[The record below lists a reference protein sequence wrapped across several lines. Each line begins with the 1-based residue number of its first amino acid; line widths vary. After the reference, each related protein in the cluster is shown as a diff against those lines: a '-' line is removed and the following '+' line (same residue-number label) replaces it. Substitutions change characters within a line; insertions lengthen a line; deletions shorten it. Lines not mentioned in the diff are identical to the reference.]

1 MSGIR
6 EGTHETK
13 NRFEV
18 GRSRSGRGDCLSGP
32 HLAYAQGA
40 PVTAVEA
47 PGASPAEA
55 PAGIPTQPIQD
66 DREPYRSQAAD
77 MKSEQ
82 SYLKVTE
89 DLTRHPEQSPAEGVG
104 CVSTEDSFTSSGQS
118 LVAGSSLP
126 RVSCDNLPGVVWH
139 MSRFSWCR
147 RIILNYSHIKIEK
160 GTTKITGTA
169 RYAVQQD
176 IGLDPNSN
184 KFGEHVDVT
193 LIEKHGTVKSPQVSF
208 ESGCTGCNPL
218 YARPWQ
224 GFTAIGEQETKQKD
238 FNRYVPIQNGTKVDV
253 DWGWEMV
260 IKHAGV
266 ALDTKITWGDV
277 GARCD
282 NKVAGNRGCVVPAF
296 TPTLYIDYAKRQ
308 AAAAM
313 IVEAQQK
320 NLQHWGLR
328 GKGKPLTRLADDKE
342 TQKNRDIIRPSD

>member
-1 MSGIR
+1 
-6 EGTHETK
+6 
-13 NRFEV
+13 
-18 GRSRSGRGDCLSGP
+18 
-32 HLAYAQGA
+32 
-40 PVTAVEA
+40 
-47 PGASPAEA
+47 
-55 PAGIPTQPIQD
+55 
-66 DREPYRSQAAD
+66 
-77 MKSEQ
+77 
-82 SYLKVTE
+82 
-89 DLTRHPEQSPAEGVG
+89 
-104 CVSTEDSFTSSGQS
+104 
-118 LVAGSSLP
+118 
-126 RVSCDNLPGVVWH
+126 

-342 TQKNRDIIRPSD
+342 TQKNRDITRPSDWIPPDGLEKGSCDEFPFASTYQSGTKGGVHSGDQCAQLFSWQSPNGDWWVEEWEHKNEIVVAPCIRANTPLIQNTSVGGDLGRFTQDIRLLDADPYWVQVIDTRRGIPTDEETRCHLEQRPNCHRPTNP